1 MKTFPKQRRGLS
13 RYIFKYKEIYVTLT
27 YTAPMSRLIAVH
39 NGPVVDSAPSCVIEA
54 ATTPVSQVICAN
66 HIVEYDR
73 AT

>member
-1 MKTFPKQRRGLS
+1 
-13 RYIFKYKEIYVTLT
+13 
-27 YTAPMSRLIAVH
+27 MSRLIVVH